1 MPQIPFPWSLSVTT
15 IKATRKGFRFERK
28 AETQGWHQPSAAGL
42 LSNRNT
48 GEDYKLGLTRAL
60 GQRKNQD
67 STRRDMQNRRAV
79 LSFDLRCREACRCV
93 DLNWGSNTNAS
104 VGPFEHAKHAAIPP
118 SDGTQR
124 KPCSQTGLG
133 EVLQSPARKSTP
145 NPFQGKHIEFDANLS
160 FGRGGSESK
169 RQAPSASARTDECNT
184 RVPPLSLAVHRLA
197 LWISCWPLRFP
208 PCRCPLLVLA
218 PMTVRSST
226 W

>member
-1 MPQIPFPWSLSVTT
+1 MKAQVASWAGSLEPYGFKLETPNFKSKCSSGQCAPDSVPMALFGCKNDQSDEKRFQVRT
-15 IKATRKGFRFERK
+15 KGR
-28 AETQGWHQPSAAGL
+28 ETQGWHQPSAAGL

-67 STRRDMQNRRAV
+67 STRHDMQNRRAV
-79 LSFDLRCREACRCV
+79 LSFDLRCCEACRCV
-93 DLNWGSNTNAS
+93 DLNWGSNTDAS

-160 FGRGGSESK
+160 FGRGGSEELI
-169 RQAPSASARTDECNT
+169 P
-184 RVPPLSLAVHRLA
+184 
-197 LWISCWPLRFP
+197 
-208 PCRCPLLVLA
+208 
-218 PMTVRSST
+218 
-226 W
+226 